1 MDAKALTAALDAADN
16 VVSAD
21 RAAALDDSLIDTL
34 DSAVKTARA
43 ALLSDAAEAPKKPY
57 GYVLGGN
64 YWTDDELTA
73 KQVSVRT
80 GSNYLPIYAAP
91 VAPAS
96 AADDEIPGAET
107 DLVLELAWLIDEGNC
122 GPRSRA
128 ALRRAHAALKTVK
141 AASADVG
148 APSLSRDA
156 AQLTDWL
163 LTDPQSGS
171 KLRFAGPL
179 ERDLL
184 GLSRVRMENERG
196 EAWTLTAGLHEGYL
210 TAAERMANI
219 RAAAKEECVDASPS
233 PIGYVE
239 QTALEK
245 LSDPQFANEAES
257 NVSLWHAANP
267 PSRAVVPIYA
277 ACVAPATAAP
287 INLEGL
293 RKKLLTPR
301 KILRDENG
309 WLSHPD
315 YPICDEGTNA
325 DAFLSAFGIETWFR
339 SMESDLPDFSERYHE
354 EGLSNCS
361 EWTPTAPAGEG
372 WLLLGIYDT
381 EDGPCAMFGRDQY
394 EAENAL
400 KRQRMRE
407 LSARIQQRQAD
418 KGAAQ

>member
-1 MDAKALTAALDAADN
+1 MDTKELKPGHCHKCGLALTENPHPEAGKPDHVLNVGCPKECIPCLTLSRHSWYTRAMKAESELRDALP
-16 VVSAD
+16 
-21 RAAALDDSLIDTL
+21 
-34 DSAVKTARA
+34 
-43 ALLSDAAEAPKKPY
+43 SDAAQAPKAAVPKDLIEARAQGRAEALALLLDIDPDTFCGEYIVDGGSLPSGDRSEDWDAEKLRELLRADDSAYSLMQSAEAEYWRNVGLRDDIEQMHKRVKADQKPTAW
-57 GYVLGGN
+57 VRFRSDGGFEGPIMDTDARMCDTRRSF
-64 YWTDDELTA
+64 WTPL
-73 KQVSVRT
+73 
-80 GSNYLPIYAAP
+80 YADP
-91 VAPAS
+91 VAPA
-96 AADDEIPGAET
+96 
-107 DLVLELAWLIDEGNC
+107 
-122 GPRSRA
+122 
-128 ALRRAHAALKTVK
+128 
-141 AASADVG
+141 
-148 APSLSRDA
+148 
-156 AQLTDWL
+156 
-163 LTDPQSGS
+163 
-171 KLRFAGPL
+171 
-179 ERDLL
+179 
-184 GLSRVRMENERG
+184 
-196 EAWTLTAGLHEGYL
+196 
-210 TAAERMANI
+210 
-219 RAAAKEECVDASPS
+219 
-233 PIGYVE
+233 
-239 QTALEK
+239 
-245 LSDPQFANEAES
+245 
-257 NVSLWHAANP
+257 
-267 PSRAVVPIYA
+267 AV
-277 ACVAPATAAP
+277 AP